1 MSEYGNEAADAD
13 AWRALEHRL
22 TGFLSRMRDGEVLML
37 SDATDQSRYV
47 QFLSFGDQGTHA
59 EVSTGSADA
68 EVEKLG
74 WQPPRLNWRGKP
86 VGGSPNF
93 AADALA
99 HEVNRL
105 SVMAVGAL
113 RDAWRIAGPDALTAE
128 KVNDAGGP
136 SVADLGLQ
144 A

>member
-1 MSEYGNEAADAD
+1 MSHPGNDAGDAD
-13 AWRALEHRL
+13 AWRAFEHRL
-22 TGFLSRMRDGEVLML
+22 TGFLTRMLDGEALIL
-37 SDATDQSRYV
+37 SDAMDKSRYV
-47 QFLSFGDQGTHA
+47 QFLSFGNHGTHG
-59 EVSTGSADA
+59 EISPGSAND
-68 EVEKLG
+68 EVERLG

-105 SVMAVGAL
+105 SAMAVGVL
-113 RDAWRIAGPDALTAE
+113 RGAWRIAAPDALTAE

-136 SVADLGLQ
+136 SVADLGFPP
-144 A
+144 

>member
-1 MSEYGNEAADAD
+1 MSEYGNEAAGAD
-13 AWRALEHRL
+13 AWRAFEHRL
-22 TGFLSRMRDGEVLML
+22 TRFLTGMLDGEVLIL

-47 QFLSFGDQGTHA
+47 QFLSFGSQGSHA
-59 EVSTGSADA
+59 EVSTGSADV
-68 EVEKLG
+68 EVERLG

-99 HEVNRL
+99 HEVHRL
-105 SVMAVGAL
+105 SAMAVGVL
-113 RDAWRIAGPDALTAE
+113 RDAWRIAGPDALTGE
-128 KVNDAGGP
+128 KVNDAGGAT
-136 SVADLGLQ
+136 VGDLGFP